1 MKYRL
6 SDDKITVNFI
16 KQRLVDNDGYC
27 PSVMDSYGNESYK
40 CPCDDFI
47 KNVKKEPILICFTTT
62 IVSYMCHNFF
72 CYQTVC
78 CTPFVFILIGIGAY
92 ICRKSKDNN

>member
-27 PSVMDSYGNESYK
+27 PSVMDSRGDESCK

-47 KNVKKEPILICFTTT
+47 NNIEKGETCRCGLYVKVKK
-62 IVSYMCHNFF
+62 
-72 CYQTVC
+72 
-78 CTPFVFILIGIGAY
+78 
-92 ICRKSKDNN
+92 

>member
-47 KNVKKEPILICFTTT
+47 KNVKKGET
-62 IVSYMCHNFF
+62 CHCGLYVKVKN
-72 CYQTVC
+72 
-78 CTPFVFILIGIGAY
+78 
-92 ICRKSKDNN
+92 